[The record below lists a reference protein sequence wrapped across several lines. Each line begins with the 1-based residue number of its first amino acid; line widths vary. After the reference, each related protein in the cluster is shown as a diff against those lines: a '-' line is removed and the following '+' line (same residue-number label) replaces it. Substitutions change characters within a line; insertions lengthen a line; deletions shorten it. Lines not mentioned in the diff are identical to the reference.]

1 MPTISRSRT
10 IPAPPQ
16 DVWEI
21 VADPHHLPRWWPRV
35 ARVEDV
41 GAERWTQVLM
51 TRRGKPVRADF
62 ELLESQPPAA
72 GIGRRMWEQRLA
84 GTPFGRVLEESIT
97 EVVLEPDAGGTR
109 VTIAQRQQLRGYSR
123 TGRFQLRRAAGSL
136 LAEALD
142 GLARIHGG

>member
-1 MPTISRSRT
+1 MATVSRSRT

-16 DVWEI
+16 AVWEV

-41 GAERWTQVLM
+41 GEEHWTQVLM

-62 ELLESQPPAA
+62 RLIASEPPAA
-72 GIGRRMWEQRLA
+72 GIGRRTWSQQLA

-97 EVVLEPDAGGTR
+97 EVVLAPDAGGTR
-109 VTIAQRQQLRGYSR
+109 VTIAQHQRLRGYSR
-123 TGRFQLRRAAGSL
+123 TGRFQMRRASGSV
-136 LAEALD
+136 LAEALA